1 VSEPPV
7 PDYFLSDVHLRL
19 DQPDRGH
26 RLARM
31 VDRLGAGD
39 TLTIVGD
46 LCDFWYAA
54 RQVDSDPMACA
65 GLRSLA
71 AFRDRGGAITVLA
84 GNHDAWLGPFYER
97 TLGARFLPDSLET
110 RVQGLRALIAH
121 GHRLGAHTPWKS
133 VLKSR
138 AFLAAFRRVPS
149 PLANALGAQLRRT
162 NSRNQEA
169 FDRRG
174 LAVYRKYAER
184 LPDDYDLV
192 ILGHVHSPLDT
203 APRRPRLVVLGG
215 WYAHS
220 CYLVV
225 EGGIA
230 SHVVESAGP

>member
-1 VSEPPV
+1 M

-19 DQPDRGH
+19 DQPDRGR
-26 RLARM
+26 RLASL
-31 VDRLGAGD
+31 VDRLGADD

-54 RQVDSDPMACA
+54 RQFGSDPMACA

-71 AFRDRGGAITVLA
+71 SFRERGGAITVLA
-84 GNHDAWLGPFYER
+84 GNHDAWIGPFYEQ
-97 TLGARFLPDSLET
+97 TFGATFVPDSLDV
-110 RVQGLRALIAH
+110 RVQGLRILIAH

-138 AFLAAFRRVPS
+138 AFLSAFRLVPA
-149 PLANALGAQLRRT
+149 PLADALGAQLRRT
-162 NSRNQEA
+162 NFKNQEA

-174 LAVYRKYAER
+174 LAIYRKYAAR
-184 LPDDYDLV
+184 VDPAYDLV

-203 APRRPRLVVLGG
+203 ATDRPRLVVLGG

-225 EGGIA
+225 EGGTA
-230 SHVVESAGP
+230 SHVVEAGDG